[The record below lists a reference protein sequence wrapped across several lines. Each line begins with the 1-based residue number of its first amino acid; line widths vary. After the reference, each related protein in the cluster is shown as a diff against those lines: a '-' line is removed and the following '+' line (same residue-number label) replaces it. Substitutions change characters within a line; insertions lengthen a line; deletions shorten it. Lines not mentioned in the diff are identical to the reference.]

1 MVFKFPGSPLYPSHG
16 GLFAAAT
23 ISPSQP
29 AARCQSESARRRCQS
44 ESARSRWQS
53 ESSARRRGPVSVR
66 VISPPQFSESRR
78 RLPARWLFA
87 GFKFFL
93 VQVFIIG
100 IHTPAGTY
108 TASSFNDVSRLDVFP
123 FVQLLVLVL
132 LGGYLD
138 DIFFKL
144 RGWYDDCV
152 VRD

>member
-1 MVFKFPGSPLYPSHG
+1 MKMMTQNIFG
-16 GLFAAAT
+16 
-23 ISPSQP
+23 
-29 AARCQSESARRRCQS
+29 
-44 ESARSRWQS
+44 
-53 ESSARRRGPVSVR
+53 
-66 VISPPQFSESRR
+66 FSESRR
-78 RLPARWLFA
+78 RLPARGLFA

-100 IHTPAGTY
+100 IHTAAGTC

-123 FVQLLVLVL
+123 LVQLLVLVL